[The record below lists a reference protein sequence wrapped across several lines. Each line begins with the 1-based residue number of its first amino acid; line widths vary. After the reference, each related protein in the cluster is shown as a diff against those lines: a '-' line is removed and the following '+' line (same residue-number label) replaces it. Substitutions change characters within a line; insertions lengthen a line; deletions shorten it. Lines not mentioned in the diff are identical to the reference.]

1 MKLLSK
7 YFVYISIVFLLI
19 YLKKSDLLIFPK
31 VVSYTSLVL
40 SIFCLFVGFVFTSFT
55 WLVILRKFDL
65 PVNIKNSLASI
76 GLSIFGKYIP
86 GKLWIIVGKS
96 GYIAEQEKLP
106 IKKLSLIALNEQ
118 VIYLWTGLILGAI
131 GLVAVDGVGTWGG
144 TILISLTFFSVTI
157 FTTFPQK
164 LLVYLYQKLT
174 NRKLAVPSISFSR
187 VITIIP
193 FFFFTWI
200 FWCIGFYFFVSSIV
214 DDVIFPYIGLG
225 FSLAT
230 TLGVV
235 AVIAPG
241 GIGVREGVLV
251 GFLTLSGMTMENAT
265 TVSVA
270 SRLWYL
276 SGEVFIFLLGY
287 FIHNYGEGSTH

>member
-1 MKLLSK
+1 M
-7 YFVYISIVFLLI
+7 
-19 YLKKSDLLIFPK
+19 
-31 VVSYTSLVL
+31 
-40 SIFCLFVGFVFTSFT
+40 
-55 WLVILRKFDL
+55 
-65 PVNIKNSLASI
+65 PVR
-76 GLSIFGKYIP
+76 
-86 GKLWIIVGKS
+86 
-96 GYIAEQEKLP
+96 
-106 IKKLSLIALNEQ
+106 
-118 VIYLWTGLILGAI
+118 
-131 GLVAVDGVGTWGG
+131 
-144 TILISLTFFSVTI
+144 SV
-157 FTTFPQK
+157 
-164 LLVYLYQKLT
+164 
-174 NRKLAVPSISFSR
+174 
-187 VITIIP
+187 TIIP

-251 GFLTLSGMTMENAT
+251 GFLTLSGMTVENAT

-276 SGEVFIFLLGY
+276 CGEIFIFLLGY